1 MTPVTQIKIYL
12 KMEKLKAQFTPFK
25 DGGFTWEEF
34 AYIGLLE
41 SKNRF
46 KFGRENE
53 LYELV
58 KNMKELD

>member
-1 MTPVTQIKIYL
+1 
-12 KMEKLKAQFTPFK
+12 MEKLKAQFTPFK